1 MLNNVPNAAF
11 RLVRAG
17 LLTGVIDGAFSS
29 ILAAFFYGSTVTK
42 LFQGVAATL
51 LGPTAADGGSKTAA
65 IGWLMHF
72 GVAFGWS
79 IVFLLAYNQF
89 AGLRAF
95 VQETSGKFIV
105 AAVYGPVIW
114 MVMSLVVIPLLVHRP
129 PTITYKWWIQFIG
142 HAPFVALP
150 MIWMIARGNEL

>member
-1 MLNNVPNAAF
+1 MFNNVPNAAS

-17 LLTGVIDGAFSS
+17 FLTGVVDGSFSS

-42 LFQGVAATL
+42 LFQGVAATV
-51 LGPTAADGGSKTAA
+51 LGPSAADGGSRTAA

-79 IVFLLAYNQF
+79 AVFLLAYNQF
-89 AGLRAF
+89 AGLRGF
-95 VQETSGKFIV
+95 VGSTTGKLV
-105 AAVYGPVIW
+105 AAAVYGPIIW
-114 MVMSLVVIPLLVHRP
+114 MVMSLVVIPLLLHRP
-129 PTITYKWWIQFIG
+129 TTITYKWWIQFVG

-150 MIWMIARGNEL
+150 MIWMIAKSGE